1 VCFAIREILFVRFEQ
16 EKEMDTQLVW
26 TIEKREV
33 SLLESK
39 HDLSIAHSD
48 V

>member
-1 VCFAIREILFVRFEQ
+1 VCFAIRETPFVVFEE

-26 TIEKREV
+26 TFLKREK

-39 HDLSIAHSD
+39 PNFSIALSD